1 MGITKMH
8 TAKRAI
14 IIAAGLGKRMYPVT
28 VNTPKPLI
36 KVNGIRIID
45 TAIQGLHRNGIREIY
60 VVVGYLKEQFEKL
73 KEVYSDLKLIENPY
87 YDTCNNIA
95 SMYVARDYIENAIVL
110 DGDMVI
116 YNSDILSPQFERSGY
131 NSIWTDLET
140 NEWLQKVE
148 NGIVTHCSRT
158 GGKEGWQLYSI
169 SRWTANDGRKLKHH
183 LEVEFE
189 EKKNRQIYWD
199 DVVMFCH
206 PKEYELGIYSM
217 NKDDVVEV
225 DNLNELIALDKS
237 YRKYLED

>member
-1 MGITKMH
+1 
-8 TAKRAI
+8 
-14 IIAAGLGKRMYPVT
+14 
-28 VNTPKPLI
+28 
-36 KVNGIRIID
+36 
-45 TAIQGLHRNGIREIY
+45 
-60 VVVGYLKEQFEKL
+60 
-73 KEVYSDLKLIENPY
+73 
-87 YDTCNNIA
+87 
-95 SMYVARDYIENAIVL
+95 MYVARDYIENAIVL

-158 GGKEGWQLYSI
+158 GGKKSWQLYSI
-169 SRWTANDGRKLKHH
+169 SRWAANDGRKLKHH

>member
-1 MGITKMH
+1 MH

-45 TAIQGLHRNGIREIY
+45 TAIQGLYRNGIREIY

>member
-1 MGITKMH
+1 MH